1 MPTKTRRKT
10 EMPALVPLFVGVEAA
25 ARALGI
31 SRGLAYELCREY
43 LAGRRDGIPCRRFG
57 PRRILVPRAALEH
70 LADLAW
76 NDDARHAS

>member
-1 MPTKTRRKT
+1 
-10 EMPALVPLFVGVEAA
+10 MPALVPLFVGVEAA
-25 ARALGI
+25 AQALGI
-31 SRGLAYELCREY
+31 SRGLAYAMCRDY
-43 LAGRRDGIPCRRFG
+43 LAGRDGIPCRRFG